1 MNLQKEETYRD
12 YFISEVFGWQK
23 VKLYK
28 IKHWIFDFGGV
39 MIGKTF
45 VLENLIE
52 IINHDLGIETSR
64 EDPFFKKH
72 RRRASAGIIS
82 SRDFLKLL
90 FDKYYDPKKKK
101 EGALPAKKANVGY
114 YLEIWFNIYNRVTN
128 LSPNMEEIIERLH
141 KAGYTVSLMSNT
153 VDVHAKSNEM
163 KGFFELFDHA
173 FLSNEIGIRKP
184 DLEKYKHVLN
194 KLDTKPN
201 RCIFIDDKLR
211 NLIPARELGM
221 AVIKF
226 ESFEKFKDQLS
237 QLGIDEIKEDLRK
250 DIKEKYKKYKKSK
263 KAYKK
268 AKKEYKKA
276 KKEFLEKESKSKERK
291 EKYLDKKRKYYKKKL
306 KYKKYKEIKEEELI
320 GKIRLER

>member
-1 MNLQKEETYRD
+1 MNLQKEEKYQD

-39 MIGKTF
+39 MINKTF
-45 VLENLIE
+45 VLENLID

-64 EDPFFKKH
+64 KDPFFKKH

-82 SRDFLKLL
+82 SRKFLKLL
-90 FDKYYDPKKKK
+90 FEKYYNPDKEKK
-101 EGALPAKKANVGY
+101 GALPPKKANVDY
-114 YLEIWFNIYNRVTN
+114 YLGIWFNIYNRVTN
-128 LSPNMEEIIERLH
+128 FSPAMEEIIERLH

-163 KGFFELFDHA
+163 KGFFDLFDHV

-184 DLEKYKHVLN
+184 DLEKYKYVLN
-194 KLDTKPN
+194 KLDTKPKK
-201 RCIFIDDKLR
+201 CIFVDDKLR

-221 AVIKF
+221 VVIKF
-226 ESFEKFKDQLS
+226 ESFEKFKNQLNE
-237 QLGIDEIKEDLRK
+237 LGIDEIREDMRKE
-250 DIKEKYKKYKKSK
+250 IKKKYKKYKKYK

-276 KKEFLEKESKSKERK
+276 KKEFLKKKSKAEERK
-291 EKYLDKKRKYYKKKL
+291 QNYLEKKRKYYKKKL

-320 GKIRLER
+320 GKVKLEK